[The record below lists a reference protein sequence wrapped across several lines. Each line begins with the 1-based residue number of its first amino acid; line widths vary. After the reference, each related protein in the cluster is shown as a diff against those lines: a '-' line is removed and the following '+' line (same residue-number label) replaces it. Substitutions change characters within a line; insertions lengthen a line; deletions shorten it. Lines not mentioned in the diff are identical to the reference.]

1 MFVSKKVVV
10 FKNKKQTYKE
20 SPLSLKVA
28 SLLGSTNSDFNCGE
42 QYAKKNNSQLLPIT

>member
-1 MFVSKKVVV
+1 MFVSKEVVV

-28 SLLGSTNSDFNCGE
+28 SLLGSTNSDSLSLLNGGE
-42 QYAKKNNSQLLPIT
+42 LYAKKNN